1 MPCTFYDVL
10 EAQPKN
16 NTYVAGWKRLQLAC
30 TIATSVLHLRATG
43 WMPRHLESDAFH
55 FFGPPQHQLD
65 EKSGTSLFISP
76 STQSV
81 IQKLE
86 TPFDCLR
93 RTTFTQTLFS
103 QPEEEASTLIHQ
115 LGILLFE
122 LGRGGR
128 YSTFFSNEFPTT
140 VPSIDSLSNVQI
152 SSKLL
157 WEKSLVLAEIE
168 KIEFGRSY
176 RELVT
181 SCLSGSL
188 YYDVATDVETHLDR
202 KIVQK
207 YVYCPPETQGLSLI
221 IGTYRLL
228 DLEKH
233 FSAILS

>member
-1 MPCTFYDVL
+1 
-10 EAQPKN
+10 
-16 NTYVAGWKRLQLAC
+16 
-30 TIATSVLHLRATG
+30 
-43 WMPRHLESDAFH
+43 MPRHLESNAFH

-65 EKSGTSLFISP
+65 ETSGTSLFISP

-81 IQKLE
+81 TRNLE

-93 RTTFTQTLFS
+93 RTTVTQTLFS
-103 QPEEEASTLIHQ
+103 GPEEEASTLIHQ

-128 YSTFFSNEFPTT
+128 YSTFFSNQNPTT
-140 VPSIDSLSNVQI
+140 VSSIDSPGNVQS

-181 SCLSGSL
+181 SCLSGGL
-188 YYDVATDVETHLDR
+188 YCDVATDVETHLDR
-202 KIVQK
+202 KVIQK
-207 YVYCPPETQGLSLI
+207 YVYCALENQGLSLI
-221 IGTYRLL
+221 TGTYRLL
-228 DLEKH
+228 NLEKH